1 MCQLLKN
8 KLNMEKEVININ
20 GEMYEKDFVVQK
32 TTEIVKKYDKELYDL
47 FCDVIQKRVNTY
59 KRLIEKIEILDMH
72 FNDEMMEWG
81 QPADNSVICMKE
93 TAQRAHDNDENI
105 QDFAEEMVMMFKAAG
120 SVRFWTNAKG
130 QRCDEYGNLLSEDGE
145 HRVFDIIKTDE

>member
-1 MCQLLKN
+1 
-8 KLNMEKEVININ
+8 MEKEVININ
-20 GEMYEKDFVVQK
+20 GEMYETDFVVK
-32 TTEIVKKYDKELYDL
+32 KVIEIKKKYDQELYEL

-105 QDFAEEMVMMFKAAG
+105 QDFAEEIVMMFKAAG

>member
-1 MCQLLKN
+1 
-8 KLNMEKEVININ
+8 MEKEVININ
-20 GEMYEKDFVVQK
+20 GEMYETDFVVK
-32 TTEIVKKYDKELYDL
+32 KVIEIKKKYDQELYEL

-105 QDFAEEMVMMFKAAG
+105 QDFAEEIVMMFKAAG

-145 HRVFDIIKTDE
+145 HRVFEIIKTDR

>member
-1 MCQLLKN
+1 
-8 KLNMEKEVININ
+8 MEKEVININ
-20 GEMYEKDFVVQK
+20 GGMYETDFVVK
-32 TTEIVKKYDKELYDL
+32 KVIEIKKKYDQELYEL

-59 KRLIEKIEILDMH
+59 KRLIEEIEILDMH
-72 FNDEMMEWG
+72 FNEEMMEWG

-105 QDFAEEMVMMFKAAG
+105 QDFAEKIVMMFKAAG

-130 QRCDEYGNLLSEDGE
+130 QICDEYGNPLSEDGE
-145 HRVFDIIKTDE
+145 HRVFEIIKTVR

>member
-1 MCQLLKN
+1 
-8 KLNMEKEVININ
+8 MEKEVININ
-20 GEMYEKDFVVQK
+20 GEMYETDFVVK
-32 TTEIVKKYDKELYDL
+32 KVIEIKKKYDQELYEL

-59 KRLIEKIEILDMH
+59 KRLIEEIEILDMH
-72 FNDEMMEWG
+72 FNEEMMEWG

-105 QDFAEEMVMMFKAAG
+105 QDFAEEMVMMFKASG

>member
-1 MCQLLKN
+1 
-8 KLNMEKEVININ
+8 MEKEVININ
-20 GEMYEKDFVVQK
+20 GEMYETDFVVK
-32 TTEIVKKYDKELYDL
+32 KVIEIKKKYDQELYEL

-59 KRLIEKIEILDMH
+59 KRLIEEIEILDMH